1 MRADQGQIQKRHPSL
16 VLRLVRSSALWTL
29 PILGICA
36 AILIWLYQSS
46 TLRLFDDPL
55 ESAVTSLIANVQTEV
70 PVQIDPD
77 GREDSFALN
86 ESLDKSPDKNSEPLS
101 LIIEPVD
108 PRYQR
113 ALSGR
118 YWLIGFLKATGEID
132 VLKTSRSLS
141 GEALQLSPDVSDHI
155 MTHLGEDI
163 RAYADGPDE
172 NETLRLVARS
182 VIFPNMNERPVVII
196 AAADRR
202 PARKAIR
209 RFGYIATAL
218 LSLLS
223 LGLVIGIY
231 TQVRVG
237 LKPIFDLRDEV
248 IGVREGL
255 RTDVAGDYPSEIQ
268 PLARE
273 LNTLIAHNRDVV
285 DRARTHVGNL
295 AHALKTP
302 LAVLV
307 NESDRAKTN
316 KKTSKLFKKS
326 ANGTE
331 TLAEIVGRQS
341 DIMKNQVDHHLQ
353 RARAAARGQMIGAV
367 TSVSDVVEPMER
379 TLARIYG
386 NRDIDFDIGLQ
397 EGVVFRGEKRDL
409 DELIGNLMDNACKW
423 CKSTVRVRAHLLQ
436 EDNTRLRITVED
448 DGKGLTDAQYEQ
460 AIQRGIRLDETKPGT
475 GFGLSIVG
483 DLAKA
488 YKGEFV
494 LKKSDLGGLSAEI
507 TLPGRLG
514 LPQS

>member
-1 MRADQGQIQKRHPSL
+1 MTNERGQNQTKHPSL

-29 PILGICA
+29 PILAICA
-36 AILIWLYQSS
+36 AILIWVYQSS

-55 ESAVTSLIANVQTEV
+55 ESAVTSLIANVQTDQ
-70 PVQIDPD
+70 PLQIENPEID
-77 GREDSFALN
+77 GETGLIATGS
-86 ESLDKSPDKNSEPLS
+86 PLS
-101 LIIEPVD
+101 LISEPVD

-118 YWLIGFLKATGEID
+118 YWLIGFLKPSGEID
-132 VLKTSRSLS
+132 VLKSSRSLS
-141 GEALQLSPDVSDHI
+141 GEKLQLAPNISTNITSHP
-155 MTHLGEDI
+155 GEDV
-163 RAYADGPDE
+163 RAYAAGPDE
-172 NETLRLVARS
+172 DETLRLVARS
-182 VIFPNMNERPVVII
+182 VIFPNMDERPVVII

-202 PARKAIR
+202 PAREAIR
-209 RFGYIATAL
+209 QFGYIATAL

-255 RTDVAGDYPSEIQ
+255 RMDIADDYPSEIQ

-307 NESDRAKTN
+307 NESDRS
-316 KKTSKLFKKS
+316 KKQDKS
-326 ANGTE
+326 TLKFRKRDNPGNE

-353 RARAAARGQMIGAV
+353 RARAAARGQRIGAATLV
-367 TSVSDVVEPMER
+367 ADVLEPMER

-386 NRDIDFDIGLQ
+386 NRDIDFDIDLQAGL
-397 EGVVFRGEKRDL
+397 VFRGEKRDL

-423 CKSTVRVRAHLLQ
+423 CTSTVRVRGQILQ
-436 EDNTRLRITVED
+436 DDKTRLMITVED
-448 DGKGLTDAQYEQ
+448 DGKGLLDAEYEQ
-460 AIQRGIRLDETKPGT
+460 ALKRGIRLDETKPGT
-475 GFGLSIVG
+475 GFGLAIVR

-494 LKKSDLGGLSAEI
+494 LKKSKLGGLCTHI
-507 TLPGRLG
+507 ILPGRLD
-514 LPQS
+514 PPSI